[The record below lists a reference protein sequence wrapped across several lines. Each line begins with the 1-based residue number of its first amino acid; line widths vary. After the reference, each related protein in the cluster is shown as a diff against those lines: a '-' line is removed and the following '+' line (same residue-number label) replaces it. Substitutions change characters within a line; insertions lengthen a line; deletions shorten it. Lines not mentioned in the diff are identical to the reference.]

1 MFGEQRYLVKFNSTK
16 YYLLLIKQKQKKI
29 KNTKNV
35 SEWNNVWKPR
45 ATKLHVHIFKISV
58 NLLIPALSWNKSNII
73 LLILH
78 WLLWLLIHLTLLTF
92 TILTQSP
99 EQNSEAAAGGVLKD
113 FANFTGKHLCWSLF
127 FTNLQAFRSTLLLKR
142 YSYTYVFLWNLR
154 NSYEHLF
161 ERTIEWLL
169 LCINHF
175 IISWFLL
182 FTTVHVFHSYK
193 WLLLY
198 YATKTIELM
207 TREAVSFQEVFHWTK
222 FLAFES

>member
-1 MFGEQRYLVKFNSTK
+1 MFAEQRYLVKFNSTK
-16 YYLLLIKQKQKKI
+16 YYLLLIKQKQKKK

-78 WLLWLLIHLTLLTF
+78 WLLWLLIHLILLTF

-154 NSYEHLF
+154 NSYNTCLKEQLNDCF
-161 ERTIEWLL
+161 YVLITSSYLDFYYLL
-169 LCINHF
+169 QYTFF
-175 IISWFLL
+175 IHTNDFFFITQL
-182 FTTVHVFHSYK
+182 K
-193 WLLLY
+193 
-198 YATKTIELM
+198 
-207 TREAVSFQEVFHWTK
+207 Q
-222 FLAFES
+222 

>member
-1 MFGEQRYLVKFNSTK
+1 MFAEQRYLVKFNSTK

-78 WLLWLLIHLTLLTF
+78 WLLWLLIHLILLTF

-154 NSYEHLF
+154 NSYNTCLKEQLNDCF
-161 ERTIEWLL
+161 YVLITSSYLDFYYLL
-169 LCINHF
+169 QYTFF
-175 IISWFLL
+175 IHTNDFFFITQL
-182 FTTVHVFHSYK
+182 K
-193 WLLLY
+193 
-198 YATKTIELM
+198 
-207 TREAVSFQEVFHWTK
+207 Q
-222 FLAFES
+222 